1 MKELPN
7 ILKVLYDAHV
17 EFVVIGGAAMVLQGS
32 AHVTN
37 DVDFCYSRTPE
48 NIKRL
53 AAAIGPYHPQL
64 RGVPKGLPFRFDPR
78 TISQGMNFTLET
90 DLGDLDFLGEVT
102 GLGSYEGVK
111 ASSDVLTI
119 DAMQIHVLSYAG
131 LIKSKK
137 AAGRPKDLYV
147 LPELEA
153 LEELKRLTD
162 EEEPLP

>member
-1 MKELPN
+1 MNELPD

-37 DVDFCYSRTPE
+37 DVDSAIRE
-48 NIKRL
+48 HQKNIKRL
-53 AAAIGPYHPQL
+53 AAAIEPHHPQL
-64 RGVPKGLPFRFDPR
+64 RSAPKGLPFRFDAH

-102 GLGSYEGVK
+102 SLGTYNDVK
-111 ASSDVLTI
+111 KSTDIRIV
-119 DAMQIHVLSYAG
+119 DGMEIHVLSFVG

-147 LPELEA
+147 LAELEA
-153 LEELKRLTD
+153 LEELKRKTGA
-162 EEEPLP
+162 E